1 MFSFIK
7 WFSSFFEN
15 LKKNK
20 GLWFTFLTVIS
31 VAGIFTS
38 LYFVNFLVGDVAQK
52 TYENQKNHYVLS
64 LKNKISS
71 QNSYIDAVATIVSK
85 DKSIADE
92 FFAEDE
98 NASQRIKQKSAL
110 IVAKLNKSIGKK
122 SINISFVESK
132 KSKSFNGVNVSEN
145 GTVFESIIPMINKD
159 GNIIN
164 VLAQKNMDILAD
176 VYKKEHKEF
185 AFFLNESS
193 INKIDKNFKKSNYLN
208 FDDRLYVL
216 KDKYD
221 NNFLASIKSLKF
233 DKKLKENGYIKS
245 PRYFYTYQKVYDF
258 TGDVAGIAFVAE
270 EIKDDNSFVN
280 LVKNLVNTVT
290 MVALGLIVSMIL
302 FLF

>member
-52 TYENQKNHYVLS
+52 TYENQKNHYVLA

-71 QNSYIDAVATIVSK
+71 QNSYIDAVALVVSK
-85 DKSIADE
+85 DKSISNE
-92 FFAEDE
+92 FFSGDE
-98 NASQRIKQKSAL
+98 NSTSRIKQKVDS
-110 IVAKLNKSIGKK
+110 IVAKLNKSLDKN

-132 KSKSFNGVNVSEN
+132 KAKSINGVDITES
-145 GTVFESIIPMINKD
+145 GAVFESIVPMADKD
-159 GNIIN
+159 GTIIS
-164 VLAQKNMDILAD
+164 VLAKKDMDTL
-176 VYKKEHKEF
+176 VEEYKKEHKEF

-193 INKIDKNFKKSNYLN
+193 INKIDKVIKKSDYISLN
-208 FDDRLYVL
+208 DKLYIQKDRYDSNLIANL
-216 KDKYD
+216 KST
-221 NNFLASIKSLKF
+221 NL
-233 DKKLKENGYIKS
+233 DKKFEEDGFIKS
-245 PRYFYTYQKVYDF
+245 PNYFFTYQKVYDVD
-258 TGDVAGIAFVAE
+258 GDLAGIAFVAE
-270 EIKDDNSFVN
+270 EIKNDNSFVN

>member
-7 WFSSFFEN
+7 WFGSFFEN

-31 VAGIFTS
+31 IVGIFTS

-52 TYENQKNHYVLS
+52 TYENQKNHYVLT
-64 LKNKISS
+64 LKNKILS
-71 QNSYIDAVATIVSK
+71 QNNYIDAISIVLSK

-92 FFAEDE
+92 ILSEDA
-98 NASQRIKQKSAL
+98 NASVRLKQKVDL
-110 IVAKLNKSIGKK
+110 IADKLNKSIGKK
-122 SINISFVESK
+122 CIDISFVESK
-132 KSKSFNGVNVSEN
+132 KQKSVNGIDVTEK
-145 GTVFESIIPMINKD
+145 GAVFESIVPMVNKN
-159 GNIIN
+159 GTIIS
-164 VLAQKNMDILAD
+164 VLARKDMDTLIEE
-176 VYKKEHKEF
+176 YKKEHKEF

-193 INKIDKNFKKSNYLN
+193 INKIDKVIKKSNYISLN
-208 FDDRLYVL
+208 DKLYIQKDIYDSNFVANL
-216 KDKYD
+216 KST
-221 NNFLASIKSLKF
+221 NL
-233 DKKLKENGYIKS
+233 DKKFEEDGFIKS
-245 PRYFYTYQKVYDF
+245 PNYFFTYQKVYDID
-258 TGDVAGIAFVAE
+258 GDVAGIAFVAE